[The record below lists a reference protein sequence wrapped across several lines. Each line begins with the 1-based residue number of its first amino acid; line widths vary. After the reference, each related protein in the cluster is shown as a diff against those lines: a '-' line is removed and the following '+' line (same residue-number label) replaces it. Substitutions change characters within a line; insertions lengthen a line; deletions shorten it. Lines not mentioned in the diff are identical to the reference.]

1 VSPSDVKKGFQVGT
15 QAIDP
20 DTVRTLAR
28 VAGIEI
34 PDEDVF
40 PLAALLTQHLA
51 SIDELPTMD
60 ITDVEPPLIFRAT
73 WDD

>member
-1 VSPSDVKKGFQVGT
+1 MGPQT
-15 QAIDP
+15 IDA

-34 PDEDVF
+34 PDEDVA
-40 PLAALLTQHLA
+40 PLAAALAQHLA
-51 SIDELPTMD
+51 SVEALPTMD
-60 ITDVEPPLIFRAT
+60 VTDVEPPLIFRAT

>member
-1 VSPSDVKKGFQVGT
+1 M
-15 QAIDP
+15 IDA

-34 PDEDVF
+34 PDEDVA
-40 PLAALLTQHLA
+40 PLAAALAQHLA
-51 SIDELPTMD
+51 SIEALPTMD
-60 ITDVEPPLIFRAT
+60 VTDVEPPLIFRAT